1 MIVVLESLG
10 RSILNGYGFIL
21 LELPGYKKMSTAPYS
36 QECQVMERKNDVLT
50 WLAKSEDVSTCSNEY
65 HCR

>member
-1 MIVVLESLG
+1 MIVVLELWG
-10 RSILNGYGFIL
+10 RSILIGYGFIL
-21 LELPGYKKMSTAPYS
+21 LEQPGYNKMTTALYS
-36 QECQVMERKNDVLT
+36 QKRQVMEKKNDMLT